1 MLTASSDPPRE
12 GLRCQAPGYSA
23 YMEAASVPRHPV
35 LHYLAVV
42 RAARDFGL
50 GRRDLDTLTARFPPG
65 QGSID
70 KLVAALTAALL
81 ERR

>member
-1 MLTASSDPPRE
+1 
-12 GLRCQAPGYSA
+12 
-23 YMEAASVPRHPV
+23 
-35 LHYLAVV
+35 LAVV

-50 GRRDLDTLTARFPPG
+50 GPKDLDTLTVRFPPAE
-65 QGSID
+65 GSID